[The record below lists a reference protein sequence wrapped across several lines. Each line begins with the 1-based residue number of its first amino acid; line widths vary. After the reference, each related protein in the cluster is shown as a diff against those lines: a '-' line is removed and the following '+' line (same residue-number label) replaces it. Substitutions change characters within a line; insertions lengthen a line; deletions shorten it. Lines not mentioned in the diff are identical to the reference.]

1 VDSVFNF
8 ISSSE
13 ISPSLAGAGP
23 HGQQVKS
30 LLGLIAS
37 INQNGMDSH
46 NLLSFESYIVKHSI
60 DLLDELE
67 AVTMKAE
74 EEITKAN
81 EEKAKEEARRRVIE
95 KDICIFV
102 CVCKCVYV
110 YGAIWIL
117 NEMRNVGDV
126 SFLS

>member
-1 VDSVFNF
+1 
-8 ISSSE
+8 
-13 ISPSLAGAGP
+13 
-23 HGQQVKS
+23 
-30 LLGLIAS
+30 
-37 INQNGMDSH
+37 MDSH